1 VSTNWQPVINIE
13 VIVPHIVL
21 PTVSE
26 KPALGNNTV
35 QQQQTPP
42 ALPEDGSQSS
52 EKVEEYVRLVPHDPQ
67 ISPQPHQPGDQQDLQ
82 SATSRHSTHKGA
94 FGLFHIKNVPLQGQK
109 LLLQVLRQWKNQ
121 RHTREDQDVT
131 RVTDDLVL
139 MVESHQLN
147 TGDPPGVVLIPG
159 VNRVTITFDKEGTLS
174 GYSIDGTES

>member
-1 VSTNWQPVINIE
+1 MSTNWQPVINVE
-13 VIVPHIVL
+13 VIVPHIIL
-21 PTVSE
+21 PTISKKSAPGKHTE
-26 KPALGNNTV
+26 ER
-35 QQQQTPP
+35 TPP
-42 ALPEDGSQSS
+42 TLPEDGSQSS
-52 EKVEEYVRLVPHDPQ
+52 EKVEEYVRLVSHDPQ
-67 ISPQPHQPGDQQDLQ
+67 ITPQPHQRYDQQSLQ
-82 SATSRHSTHKGA
+82 SATSRHRTQKDV
-94 FGLFHIKNVPLQGQK
+94 FGLFHIKNVPVQGQK

-147 TGDPPGVVLIPG
+147 TGDPSGVVLIPG